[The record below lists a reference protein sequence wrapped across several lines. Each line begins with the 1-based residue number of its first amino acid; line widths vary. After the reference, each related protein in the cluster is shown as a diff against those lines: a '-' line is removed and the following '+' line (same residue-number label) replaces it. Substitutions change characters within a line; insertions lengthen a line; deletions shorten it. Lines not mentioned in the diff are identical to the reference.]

1 MKKKVITITAAA
13 AAGTAL
19 LCGTV
24 VFAVNTAGRKTVT
37 VIPVSDLSGYY
48 GSSGMNSTSGMITSD
63 VSQNIYPAENQTVKE
78 VFVQEGDI
86 VKEGDPL
93 VSFDMT
99 MTSLELEMK
108 KLDRQG
114 IELNIEKARE
124 DIKRL
129 KNMKPAS
136 NAGTED
142 FPDIGGDFF
151 DPGMMEEPDFPEEEE
166 PQENEEP
173 QAALAVLDSGALPY
187 MGSGTLEDPY
197 HFLLASGGMI
207 QGSFLNAM
215 AQQGCFFVIEV
226 RQGDL
231 SNGEL
236 VKIWGQQLTADQG
249 TFDPEARYVLD
260 LGIAADP
267 EEIRNPNAVSHLT
280 GDSVTG
286 EKWCTGEGTADS
298 PYIFLVTPDGT
309 VAGSFF
315 NRMREKGGYFRI
327 EVREGNT
334 YKGALMK
341 AWEQGAGDLREL
353 EEEAVY
359 QVGLAVGEALPEEP
373 EETPTPTPTETPTPT
388 PSPTGEPTKPSEEE
402 PTPPSEENPTP
413 PSEEEPT
420 PPVEENPTPPAEEEP
435 TPPAEEGSTPPSEEN
450 SAQPSTEETITPSV
464 EAPTQPPATTGE
476 PEAQTEEA
484 AADGAYVSAM
494 KMVYQN
500 STVSSLRRTDTRE
513 DDTKSGTVGSMMDS
527 VGLGADG
534 TMTREEIQ
542 KQIQEREKA
551 IRGYQLDLKEA
562 DLNIRSI
569 EKTLENQTVKST
581 LNGVVKLVSDPENT
595 SGQDPLVQVVS
606 SEGLYIQGTLPE
618 NQLEQMQT
626 GQILSGYCYDN
637 GVSFTAQVKEISP
650 YPQDGGGDPRNSQY
664 PFTAY
669 IEDAQGLSNNSYAEL
684 TFENM
689 NTESG
694 AITLEK
700 AFVRSEEGQYYVMK
714 EDENGKLKKQ
724 PVQIARIV
732 NGAYELAGGL
742 TYEDK
747 IAFPY
752 GRQVTEGANCQDG
765 TMEDLYR

>member
-78 VFVQEGDI
+78 VYVQEGDI

-260 LGIAADP
+260 LGLAANP

-388 PSPTGEPTKPSEEE
+388 PSPTGEPTPAPTETPTPSPTEEPTETPTPTPSPTEE
-402 PTPPSEENPTP
+402 PTPTPTETPTP
-413 PSEEEPT
+413 APTQEPT
-420 PPVEENPTPPAEEEP
+420 P
-435 TPPAEEGSTPPSEEN
+435 S
-450 SAQPSTEETITPSV
+450 
-464 EAPTQPPATTGE
+464 PTQPPAATGE

-581 LNGVVKLVSDPENT
+581 LNGVVKMVSDPENA
-595 SGQDPLVQVVS
+595 SGQEPLVQVVS

-650 YPQDGGGDPRNSQY
+650 YPQDNGGDPRNSQY

-689 NTESG
+689 GTESG

-714 EDENGKLKKQ
+714 EDEKGKLTKQ

>member
-108 KLDRQG
+108 RLDRQG

-207 QGSFLNAM
+207 QGNFLNAM

-353 EEEAVY
+353 EDEAVY

-373 EETPTPTPTETPTPT
+373 EETPTPPPTETPTPT
-388 PSPTGEPTKPSEEE
+388 PSPTGEPTPAPTETPTPSPTEE
-402 PTPPSEENPTP
+402 PTETPTPTPSPTEVPTP
-413 PSEEEPT
+413 PPTETPTPAPTQEPT
-420 PPVEENPTPPAEEEP
+420 P
-435 TPPAEEGSTPPSEEN
+435 S
-450 SAQPSTEETITPSV
+450 
-464 EAPTQPPATTGE
+464 PTQPPAATGE

-581 LNGVVKLVSDPENT
+581 LNGVVKMVSDPENT

-689 NTESG
+689 GTESG

-714 EDENGKLKKQ
+714 EDEKGKLTKQ

>member
-260 LGIAADP
+260 LGIAANP

-388 PSPTGEPTKPSEEE
+388 PSPTGEPTPAPTETPTPSPTEEPTETPTPTPSPTEE
-402 PTPPSEENPTP
+402 PTPTPTETPTP
-413 PSEEEPT
+413 APTQEPT
-420 PPVEENPTPPAEEEP
+420 P
-435 TPPAEEGSTPPSEEN
+435 S
-450 SAQPSTEETITPSV
+450 
-464 EAPTQPPATTGE
+464 PTQPPAATGE

-669 IEDAQGLSNNSYAEL
+669 IEDAQGLSNNAYAEL

-689 NTESG
+689 GTESG

-714 EDENGKLKKQ
+714 EDEKGKLTKQ

>member
-260 LGIAADP
+260 LGIAANP

-341 AWEQGAGDLREL
+341 AWEQWAGDLREL

-388 PSPTGEPTKPSEEE
+388 PSPTGEPTPAPTETPTPSPTEEPTETPTPTPSPTEE
-402 PTPPSEENPTP
+402 PTPTPTETPTP
-413 PSEEEPT
+413 APTQEPT
-420 PPVEENPTPPAEEEP
+420 P
-435 TPPAEEGSTPPSEEN
+435 S
-450 SAQPSTEETITPSV
+450 
-464 EAPTQPPATTGE
+464 PTQPPAATGE

-650 YPQDGGGDPRNSQY
+650 YPQDNGGDPRNSQY

-689 NTESG
+689 GTESG

-714 EDENGKLKKQ
+714 EDEKGKLTKQ

>member
-373 EETPTPTPTETPTPT
+373 EETPTPPPTETPTPT
-388 PSPTGEPTKPSEEE
+388 PSPTGEPTPAPTETPTPSPTEEPTETPTPTPSPTEE
-402 PTPPSEENPTP
+402 PTPTPTETPTP
-413 PSEEEPT
+413 APTQEPT
-420 PPVEENPTPPAEEEP
+420 P
-435 TPPAEEGSTPPSEEN
+435 S
-450 SAQPSTEETITPSV
+450 
-464 EAPTQPPATTGE
+464 PTQPPAATGE

-689 NTESG
+689 GTESG

-714 EDENGKLKKQ
+714 EDEKGKLTKQ

>member
-108 KLDRQG
+108 RLDRQG

-207 QGSFLNAM
+207 QGNFLNAM

-353 EEEAVY
+353 EDEAVY

-373 EETPTPTPTETPTPT
+373 EETPTPPPTETPTPT
-388 PSPTGEPTKPSEEE
+388 PSPTGEPTPAPTETPTPSPTEE
-402 PTPPSEENPTP
+402 PTETPTPTPSPTEVPTP
-413 PSEEEPT
+413 PPTETPTPAPTQEPT
-420 PPVEENPTPPAEEEP
+420 P
-435 TPPAEEGSTPPSEEN
+435 S
-450 SAQPSTEETITPSV
+450 
-464 EAPTQPPATTGE
+464 PTQPPAATGE

-581 LNGVVKLVSDPENT
+581 LNGVVKMVSDPENT

-714 EDENGKLKKQ
+714 EDEKGKLTKQ

>member
-1 MKKKVITITAAA
+1 
-13 AAGTAL
+13 
-19 LCGTV
+19 
-24 VFAVNTAGRKTVT
+24 
-37 VIPVSDLSGYY
+37 
-48 GSSGMNSTSGMITSD
+48 
-63 VSQNIYPAENQTVKE
+63 
-78 VFVQEGDI
+78 
-86 VKEGDPL
+86 
-93 VSFDMT
+93 
-99 MTSLELEMK
+99 
-108 KLDRQG
+108 
-114 IELNIEKARE
+114 
-124 DIKRL
+124 
-129 KNMKPAS
+129 
-136 NAGTED
+136 
-142 FPDIGGDFF
+142 
-151 DPGMMEEPDFPEEEE
+151 
-166 PQENEEP
+166 
-173 QAALAVLDSGALPY
+173 
-187 MGSGTLEDPY
+187 
-197 HFLLASGGMI
+197 
-207 QGSFLNAM
+207 
-215 AQQGCFFVIEV
+215 
-226 RQGDL
+226 
-231 SNGEL
+231 
-236 VKIWGQQLTADQG
+236 
-249 TFDPEARYVLD
+249 
-260 LGIAADP
+260 
-267 EEIRNPNAVSHLT
+267 
-280 GDSVTG
+280 
-286 EKWCTGEGTADS
+286 
-298 PYIFLVTPDGT
+298 
-309 VAGSFF
+309 
-315 NRMREKGGYFRI
+315 
-327 EVREGNT
+327 
-334 YKGALMK
+334 
-341 AWEQGAGDLREL
+341 
-353 EEEAVY
+353 
-359 QVGLAVGEALPEEP
+359 
-373 EETPTPTPTETPTPT
+373 
-388 PSPTGEPTKPSEEE
+388 
-402 PTPPSEENPTP
+402 
-413 PSEEEPT
+413 
-420 PPVEENPTPPAEEEP
+420 
-435 TPPAEEGSTPPSEEN
+435 
-450 SAQPSTEETITPSV
+450 
-464 EAPTQPPATTGE
+464 
-476 PEAQTEEA
+476 
-484 AADGAYVSAM
+484 M

-581 LNGVVKLVSDPENT
+581 LNGVVKMVSDPENT

-650 YPQDGGGDPRNSQY
+650 YPQDNGGDPRNSQY

-689 NTESG
+689 GTESG

-714 EDENGKLKKQ
+714 EDEKGKLTKQ

>member
-260 LGIAADP
+260 LGIAANP

-388 PSPTGEPTKPSEEE
+388 PSPTGEPTPAPTETPTPSPTEEPTETPTPTPSPTEE
-402 PTPPSEENPTP
+402 PTPAPTETPTP
-413 PSEEEPT
+413 APTQEPT
-420 PPVEENPTPPAEEEP
+420 P
-435 TPPAEEGSTPPSEEN
+435 S
-450 SAQPSTEETITPSV
+450 
-464 EAPTQPPATTGE
+464 PTQPPAATGE

-650 YPQDGGGDPRNSQY
+650 YPQDNGGDPRNSQY

-689 NTESG
+689 GTESG

-714 EDENGKLKKQ
+714 EDEKGKLTKQ

>member
-207 QGSFLNAM
+207 QGNFLNAM

-260 LGIAADP
+260 LGIAANP

-388 PSPTGEPTKPSEEE
+388 PSPTGEPTPAPTETPTPSPTEEPTETPTPTPSPTEE
-402 PTPPSEENPTP
+402 PTPTPTETPTP
-413 PSEEEPT
+413 APTQEPT
-420 PPVEENPTPPAEEEP
+420 P
-435 TPPAEEGSTPPSEEN
+435 S
-450 SAQPSTEETITPSV
+450 
-464 EAPTQPPATTGE
+464 PTQPPAATGE
-476 PEAQTEEA
+476 PEAQTEET

-513 DDTKSGTVGSMMDS
+513 DDTKSGTVVSMMDS

-747 IAFPY
+747 ITFPY
-752 GRQVTEGANCQDG
+752 GRQVTEGASCQDG

>member
-260 LGIAADP
+260 LGIAADS

-341 AWEQGAGDLREL
+341 AWEQRAGDLREL

-388 PSPTGEPTKPSEEE
+388 PSPTGEPTPAPTETPTPSPTEEPTETPTPTPSPTEE
-402 PTPPSEENPTP
+402 PTPTPTETPTP
-413 PSEEEPT
+413 APTQEPT
-420 PPVEENPTPPAEEEP
+420 P
-435 TPPAEEGSTPPSEEN
+435 S
-450 SAQPSTEETITPSV
+450 
-464 EAPTQPPATTGE
+464 PTQPPAATGE
-476 PEAQTEEA
+476 PEAQTEET

-513 DDTKSGTVGSMMDS
+513 DDTKSDTVGSMMDS

-650 YPQDGGGDPRNSQY
+650 YPQDNGGDPRNSQY

-689 NTESG
+689 GTESG

-714 EDENGKLKKQ
+714 EDEKGKLTKQ

>member
-260 LGIAADP
+260 LGIAANP

-388 PSPTGEPTKPSEEE
+388 PSPTGEPTPAPTETPTPSPTEEPTETPTPTPSPTEE
-402 PTPPSEENPTP
+402 PTPTLTETPTP
-413 PSEEEPT
+413 APTQEPT
-420 PPVEENPTPPAEEEP
+420 P
-435 TPPAEEGSTPPSEEN
+435 S
-450 SAQPSTEETITPSV
+450 
-464 EAPTQPPATTGE
+464 PTQPPAATGE

-581 LNGVVKLVSDPENT
+581 LNGVVKMVSDPENA
-595 SGQDPLVQVVS
+595 SGQEPLVQVVS

-650 YPQDGGGDPRNSQY
+650 YPQDNGGDPRNSQY

-689 NTESG
+689 GTESG

>member
-207 QGSFLNAM
+207 QGNFLNAM

-353 EEEAVY
+353 EDEAVY

-388 PSPTGEPTKPSEEE
+388 PSPTGEPTPAPTETPTPSPTEE
-402 PTPPSEENPTP
+402 PTETPTPTPSPTEVPTP
-413 PSEEEPT
+413 PPTETPTPAPTQEPT
-420 PPVEENPTPPAEEEP
+420 P
-435 TPPAEEGSTPPSEEN
+435 S
-450 SAQPSTEETITPSV
+450 
-464 EAPTQPPATTGE
+464 PTQPPAATGE

-581 LNGVVKLVSDPENT
+581 LNGVVKMVSDPENT

-689 NTESG
+689 GTESG

-714 EDENGKLKKQ
+714 EDEKGKLTKQ

>member
-260 LGIAADP
+260 LGIAADS

-341 AWEQGAGDLREL
+341 AWEQRAGDLREL

-388 PSPTGEPTKPSEEE
+388 PSPTGEPTPAPTETPTPSPTEEPTETPTPTPSPTEE
-402 PTPPSEENPTP
+402 PTPTPTETPTP
-413 PSEEEPT
+413 APTQEPT
-420 PPVEENPTPPAEEEP
+420 P
-435 TPPAEEGSTPPSEEN
+435 S
-450 SAQPSTEETITPSV
+450 
-464 EAPTQPPATTGE
+464 PTQPPAATGE
-476 PEAQTEEA
+476 PEAQTEET

-650 YPQDGGGDPRNSQY
+650 YPQDNGGDPRNSQY

-689 NTESG
+689 GTESG

-714 EDENGKLKKQ
+714 EDEKGKLTKQ

>member
-207 QGSFLNAM
+207 QGNFLNAM

-260 LGIAADP
+260 LGIAANP

-388 PSPTGEPTKPSEEE
+388 PSPTGEPTPAPTETPTPSPTEEPTETPTPTPSPTEE
-402 PTPPSEENPTP
+402 PTPTPTETPTP
-413 PSEEEPT
+413 APTQEPT
-420 PPVEENPTPPAEEEP
+420 P
-435 TPPAEEGSTPPSEEN
+435 S
-450 SAQPSTEETITPSV
+450 
-464 EAPTQPPATTGE
+464 PTQPPAATGE

-689 NTESG
+689 GTESG

-714 EDENGKLKKQ
+714 EDEKGKLTKQ

>member
-207 QGSFLNAM
+207 QGNFLNAM

-260 LGIAADP
+260 LGIAANP

-388 PSPTGEPTKPSEEE
+388 PSPTGEPTPAPTETPTPSPTEEPTETPTPTPSPTEE
-402 PTPPSEENPTP
+402 PTPTPTETPTP
-413 PSEEEPT
+413 APTQEPT
-420 PPVEENPTPPAEEEP
+420 P
-435 TPPAEEGSTPPSEEN
+435 S
-450 SAQPSTEETITPSV
+450 
-464 EAPTQPPATTGE
+464 PTQPPAATGE

-581 LNGVVKLVSDPENT
+581 LNGVVKLVSDPENA
-595 SGQDPLVQVVS
+595 SGQEPLVQVVS

-650 YPQDGGGDPRNSQY
+650 YPQDNGGDPRNSQY

-689 NTESG
+689 GTESG

-714 EDENGKLKKQ
+714 EDEKGKLTKQ

>member
-260 LGIAADP
+260 LGIAANP

-388 PSPTGEPTKPSEEE
+388 PSPTGEPTPAPTETPTPSPTEEPTETPTPTPSPTEE
-402 PTPPSEENPTP
+402 PTPTPTETPTP
-413 PSEEEPT
+413 APTQEPT
-420 PPVEENPTPPAEEEP
+420 P
-435 TPPAEEGSTPPSEEN
+435 S
-450 SAQPSTEETITPSV
+450 
-464 EAPTQPPATTGE
+464 PTQPPAATGE

-689 NTESG
+689 GTESG

-714 EDENGKLKKQ
+714 EDEKGKLTKQ

>member
-260 LGIAADP
+260 LGIAANP

-388 PSPTGEPTKPSEEE
+388 PSPTGEPTPAPTETPTPSPTEEPTETPTPTPSPTEE
-402 PTPPSEENPTP
+402 PTPTPTETPTP
-413 PSEEEPT
+413 APTQEPT
-420 PPVEENPTPPAEEEP
+420 P
-435 TPPAEEGSTPPSEEN
+435 S
-450 SAQPSTEETITPSV
+450 
-464 EAPTQPPATTGE
+464 PTQPPAATGE

-650 YPQDGGGDPRNSQY
+650 YPQDNGGDPRNSQY

-689 NTESG
+689 GTESG

-714 EDENGKLKKQ
+714 EDEKGKLTKQ

>member
-108 KLDRQG
+108 RLDRQG

-207 QGSFLNAM
+207 QGNFLNAM

-353 EEEAVY
+353 EDEAVY

-373 EETPTPTPTETPTPT
+373 EETPTPPPTETPTPT
-388 PSPTGEPTKPSEEE
+388 PSPTGEPTPAPTETPTPSPTEEPTETPTPTPSPTEE
-402 PTPPSEENPTP
+402 PTPTPTETPTP
-413 PSEEEPT
+413 APTQEPT
-420 PPVEENPTPPAEEEP
+420 P
-435 TPPAEEGSTPPSEEN
+435 S
-450 SAQPSTEETITPSV
+450 
-464 EAPTQPPATTGE
+464 PTQPPAATGE

-581 LNGVVKLVSDPENT
+581 LNGVVKMVSDPENT

-689 NTESG
+689 GTESG

-714 EDENGKLKKQ
+714 EDEKGKLTKQ

>member
-24 VFAVNTAGRKTVT
+24 VFAVNSAGRKTVT

-207 QGSFLNAM
+207 QGNFLNAM

-260 LGIAADP
+260 LGIAANP

-388 PSPTGEPTKPSEEE
+388 PSPTGEPTPAPTETPTPSPTEEPTETPTPTPSPTEE
-402 PTPPSEENPTP
+402 PTPTPTETPTP
-413 PSEEEPT
+413 APTQEPT
-420 PPVEENPTPPAEEEP
+420 P
-435 TPPAEEGSTPPSEEN
+435 S
-450 SAQPSTEETITPSV
+450 
-464 EAPTQPPATTGE
+464 PTQPPAATGE

-669 IEDAQGLSNNSYAEL
+669 IEDAQGLSNNAYAEL

-689 NTESG
+689 GTESG

-714 EDENGKLKKQ
+714 EDEKGKLTKQ

>member
-315 NRMREKGGYFRI
+315 NRMREKGGSFRI

-388 PSPTGEPTKPSEEE
+388 PSPTGEPTPAPTETPTPSPTEEPTETPTPTPSPTEE
-402 PTPPSEENPTP
+402 PTPTPTETPTP
-413 PSEEEPT
+413 APTQEPT
-420 PPVEENPTPPAEEEP
+420 P
-435 TPPAEEGSTPPSEEN
+435 S
-450 SAQPSTEETITPSV
+450 
-464 EAPTQPPATTGE
+464 PTQPPAATGE

-581 LNGVVKLVSDPENT
+581 LNGVVKMVSDPENA
-595 SGQDPLVQVVS
+595 SGQEPLVQVVS

-714 EDENGKLKKQ
+714 EDEKGKLTKQ

>member
-173 QAALAVLDSGALPY
+173 QTALAVLDSGALPY
-187 MGSGTLEDPY
+187 MGAGTLEDPY

-353 EEEAVY
+353 EDEAVY

-388 PSPTGEPTKPSEEE
+388 PSPTGEPTPAPTETPTPSPTEEPTETPTPTPSPTEE
-402 PTPPSEENPTP
+402 PTPTPTETPTP
-413 PSEEEPT
+413 APTQEPT
-420 PPVEENPTPPAEEEP
+420 P
-435 TPPAEEGSTPPSEEN
+435 S
-450 SAQPSTEETITPSV
+450 
-464 EAPTQPPATTGE
+464 PTQPPAATGE
-476 PEAQTEEA
+476 PEAHTEEA

-694 AITLEK
+694 DITLEK

-747 IAFPY
+747 ITFPY

>member
-207 QGSFLNAM
+207 QGNFLNAM

-260 LGIAADP
+260 LGIAANP

-388 PSPTGEPTKPSEEE
+388 PSPTGEPTPAPTETPTPSPTEEPTETPTPTPSPTEE
-402 PTPPSEENPTP
+402 PTPTPTETPTP
-413 PSEEEPT
+413 APTQEPT
-420 PPVEENPTPPAEEEP
+420 P
-435 TPPAEEGSTPPSEEN
+435 S
-450 SAQPSTEETITPSV
+450 
-464 EAPTQPPATTGE
+464 PTQPPAATGE

-650 YPQDGGGDPRNSQY
+650 YPQDNGGDPRNSQY

-714 EDENGKLKKQ
+714 EDEKGKLTKQ

>member
-207 QGSFLNAM
+207 QGNFLNAM

-260 LGIAADP
+260 LGIAANP

-388 PSPTGEPTKPSEEE
+388 PSPTGEPTPAPTETPTPSPTEEPTETPTPTPSPTEE
-402 PTPPSEENPTP
+402 PTPTPTETPTP
-413 PSEEEPT
+413 APTQEPT
-420 PPVEENPTPPAEEEP
+420 P
-435 TPPAEEGSTPPSEEN
+435 S
-450 SAQPSTEETITPSV
+450 
-464 EAPTQPPATTGE
+464 PTQPPAATGE

-581 LNGVVKLVSDPENT
+581 LNGVVKMVSDPENA
-595 SGQDPLVQVVS
+595 SGQEPLVQVVS

-650 YPQDGGGDPRNSQY
+650 YPQDNGGDPRNSQY

-689 NTESG
+689 GTESG

-714 EDENGKLKKQ
+714 EDEKGKLTKQ

>member
-207 QGSFLNAM
+207 QGNFLNAM

-388 PSPTGEPTKPSEEE
+388 PSPTGEPTPAPTETPTPSPTEEPTETPTPTPSPTEE
-402 PTPPSEENPTP
+402 PTPTPTETPTP
-413 PSEEEPT
+413 APTQEPT
-420 PPVEENPTPPAEEEP
+420 P
-435 TPPAEEGSTPPSEEN
+435 S
-450 SAQPSTEETITPSV
+450 
-464 EAPTQPPATTGE
+464 PTQPPAATGE

-689 NTESG
+689 GTESG

-714 EDENGKLKKQ
+714 EDEKGKLTKQ

>member
-260 LGIAADP
+260 LGIAADS

-334 YKGALMK
+334 YKGALLK
-341 AWEQGAGDLREL
+341 AWEQRAGDLREL

-388 PSPTGEPTKPSEEE
+388 PSPTGEPTPAPTETPTPSPTEEPTETPTPTPSPTEE
-402 PTPPSEENPTP
+402 PTPTPTETPTP
-413 PSEEEPT
+413 APTQEPT
-420 PPVEENPTPPAEEEP
+420 P
-435 TPPAEEGSTPPSEEN
+435 S
-450 SAQPSTEETITPSV
+450 
-464 EAPTQPPATTGE
+464 PTQPPAATGE
-476 PEAQTEEA
+476 PEAQTEET

-650 YPQDGGGDPRNSQY
+650 YPQDNGGDPRNSQY

-689 NTESG
+689 GTESG

-714 EDENGKLKKQ
+714 EDEKGKLTKQ

>member
-388 PSPTGEPTKPSEEE
+388 PSPTGEPTPAPTETPTPSPTEEPTETPTPTPSPTEE
-402 PTPPSEENPTP
+402 PTPTPTETPTP
-413 PSEEEPT
+413 APTQEPT
-420 PPVEENPTPPAEEEP
+420 P
-435 TPPAEEGSTPPSEEN
+435 S
-450 SAQPSTEETITPSV
+450 
-464 EAPTQPPATTGE
+464 PTQPPAATGE

-669 IEDAQGLSNNSYAEL
+669 IEDAQGLSNNAYAEL

-689 NTESG
+689 GTESG

-714 EDENGKLKKQ
+714 EDEKGKLTKQ

>member
-260 LGIAADP
+260 LGIAANP

-388 PSPTGEPTKPSEEE
+388 PSPTGEPTPAPTETPTPSPTEEPTETPTPTPSPTEE
-402 PTPPSEENPTP
+402 PTPTPTETPTP
-413 PSEEEPT
+413 APTQEPT
-420 PPVEENPTPPAEEEP
+420 P
-435 TPPAEEGSTPPSEEN
+435 S
-450 SAQPSTEETITPSV
+450 
-464 EAPTQPPATTGE
+464 PTQPPAATGE
-476 PEAQTEEA
+476 PETQTEEA

-650 YPQDGGGDPRNSQY
+650 YPQDNGGDPRNSQY

-714 EDENGKLKKQ
+714 EDEKGKLTKQ

>member
-207 QGSFLNAM
+207 QGNFLNAM

-260 LGIAADP
+260 LGIAANP

-388 PSPTGEPTKPSEEE
+388 PSPTGEPTPAPTETPTPSPTEEPTETPTPTPSPTEE
-402 PTPPSEENPTP
+402 PTPTPTETPTP
-413 PSEEEPT
+413 APTQEPT
-420 PPVEENPTPPAEEEP
+420 P
-435 TPPAEEGSTPPSEEN
+435 S
-450 SAQPSTEETITPSV
+450 
-464 EAPTQPPATTGE
+464 PTQPPAATGE

-650 YPQDGGGDPRNSQY
+650 YPQDNGGDPRNSQY

-689 NTESG
+689 GTESG

-714 EDENGKLKKQ
+714 EDEKGKLTKQ

>member
-173 QAALAVLDSGALPY
+173 QTALAVLDSGALPY
-187 MGSGTLEDPY
+187 MGAGTLEDPY

-353 EEEAVY
+353 EDEAVY

-388 PSPTGEPTKPSEEE
+388 PSPTGEPTPAPTETPTPSPTEEPTETPTPTPSPTEE
-402 PTPPSEENPTP
+402 PTPTPTETPTP
-413 PSEEEPT
+413 APTQEPT
-420 PPVEENPTPPAEEEP
+420 P
-435 TPPAEEGSTPPSEEN
+435 S
-450 SAQPSTEETITPSV
+450 
-464 EAPTQPPATTGE
+464 PTQPPAATGE
-476 PEAQTEEA
+476 PEAHTEEA

-581 LNGVVKLVSDPENT
+581 LNGVVKMVSDPENT

-689 NTESG
+689 GTESG

-747 IAFPY
+747 ITFPY

>member
-388 PSPTGEPTKPSEEE
+388 PSPTGEPTPAPTETPTPSPTEEPTETPTPTPSPTEE
-402 PTPPSEENPTP
+402 PTPTLTETPTP
-413 PSEEEPT
+413 APTQEPT
-420 PPVEENPTPPAEEEP
+420 P
-435 TPPAEEGSTPPSEEN
+435 S
-450 SAQPSTEETITPSV
+450 
-464 EAPTQPPATTGE
+464 PTQPPAATGE

-581 LNGVVKLVSDPENT
+581 LNGVVKMVSDPENA
-595 SGQDPLVQVVS
+595 SGQEPLVQVVS

-650 YPQDGGGDPRNSQY
+650 YPQDNGGDPRNSQY

-689 NTESG
+689 GTESG

-714 EDENGKLKKQ
+714 EDEKGKLTKQ

>member
-108 KLDRQG
+108 RLDRQG

-353 EEEAVY
+353 EDEAVY

-373 EETPTPTPTETPTPT
+373 EETPTPPPTETPTPT
-388 PSPTGEPTKPSEEE
+388 PSPTGVPTPPPTETPTPAPTQE
-402 PTPPSEENPTP
+402 PTPS
-413 PSEEEPT
+413 
-420 PPVEENPTPPAEEEP
+420 
-435 TPPAEEGSTPPSEEN
+435 
-450 SAQPSTEETITPSV
+450 
-464 EAPTQPPATTGE
+464 PTQPPAATGE

-581 LNGVVKLVSDPENT
+581 LNGVVKMVSDPENT

-689 NTESG
+689 GTESG

-714 EDENGKLKKQ
+714 EDEKGKLTKQ

>member
-136 NAGTED
+136 NAGTEV

-207 QGSFLNAM
+207 QGNFLNAM

-260 LGIAADP
+260 LGIAANP

-388 PSPTGEPTKPSEEE
+388 PSPTGEPTPAPTETPTPSPTEEPTETPTPTPSPTEE
-402 PTPPSEENPTP
+402 PTPTPTETPTP
-413 PSEEEPT
+413 APTQEPT
-420 PPVEENPTPPAEEEP
+420 P
-435 TPPAEEGSTPPSEEN
+435 S
-450 SAQPSTEETITPSV
+450 
-464 EAPTQPPATTGE
+464 PTQPPAATGE

-747 IAFPY
+747 ITFPY
-752 GRQVTEGANCQDG
+752 GRQVTEGASCQDG

>member
-24 VFAVNTAGRKTVT
+24 VFAVNSAGRKTVT

-173 QAALAVLDSGALPY
+173 QTALAVLDSGALPY

-260 LGIAADP
+260 LGIAANP

-341 AWEQGAGDLREL
+341 AWEQRAGDLREL

-388 PSPTGEPTKPSEEE
+388 PSPTGEPTPAPTETPTPSPTEEPTETPTPTPSPTEE
-402 PTPPSEENPTP
+402 PTPTPTETPTP
-413 PSEEEPT
+413 APTQEPT
-420 PPVEENPTPPAEEEP
+420 P
-435 TPPAEEGSTPPSEEN
+435 S
-450 SAQPSTEETITPSV
+450 
-464 EAPTQPPATTGE
+464 PTQPPAATGE
-476 PEAQTEEA
+476 PEAQTEET

-618 NQLEQMQT
+618 NQLEQMQI

-650 YPQDGGGDPRNSQY
+650 YPQDNGGDPRNSQY

-689 NTESG
+689 GTESG

-714 EDENGKLKKQ
+714 EDEKGKLTKQ

>member
-187 MGSGTLEDPY
+187 MGSGSLEDPY

-207 QGSFLNAM
+207 QGNFLNAM

-260 LGIAADP
+260 LGIAANP

-315 NRMREKGGYFRI
+315 NRMRENGGYFRI

-388 PSPTGEPTKPSEEE
+388 PSPTGEPTPAPTETPTPSPTEEPTETPTPTPSPTEE
-402 PTPPSEENPTP
+402 PTPTPTETPTP
-413 PSEEEPT
+413 APTQEPT
-420 PPVEENPTPPAEEEP
+420 P
-435 TPPAEEGSTPPSEEN
+435 S
-450 SAQPSTEETITPSV
+450 
-464 EAPTQPPATTGE
+464 PTQPPAATGE

-650 YPQDGGGDPRNSQY
+650 YPQDNGGDPRNSQY

-714 EDENGKLKKQ
+714 EDEKGKLTKQ

>member
-207 QGSFLNAM
+207 QGNFLNAM

-353 EEEAVY
+353 EDEAVY

-388 PSPTGEPTKPSEEE
+388 PSPTGEPTPAPTETPTPSPTEEPTETPTPTPSPTEE
-402 PTPPSEENPTP
+402 PTPTPTETPTP
-413 PSEEEPT
+413 APTQEPT
-420 PPVEENPTPPAEEEP
+420 P
-435 TPPAEEGSTPPSEEN
+435 S
-450 SAQPSTEETITPSV
+450 
-464 EAPTQPPATTGE
+464 PTQPPAATGE

-581 LNGVVKLVSDPENT
+581 LNGVVKMVSDPENT

-689 NTESG
+689 GTESG

-714 EDENGKLKKQ
+714 EDEKGKLTKQ

>member
-236 VKIWGQQLTADQG
+236 MKIWGQQLTADQG

-260 LGIAADP
+260 LGIAANP

-315 NRMREKGGYFRI
+315 NRMRENGGYFRI

-388 PSPTGEPTKPSEEE
+388 PSPTGEPTPAPTETPTPSPTEEPTETPTPTPSPTEE
-402 PTPPSEENPTP
+402 PTPTPTETPTP
-413 PSEEEPT
+413 APTQEPT
-420 PPVEENPTPPAEEEP
+420 P
-435 TPPAEEGSTPPSEEN
+435 S
-450 SAQPSTEETITPSV
+450 
-464 EAPTQPPATTGE
+464 PTQPPAATGE

-581 LNGVVKLVSDPENT
+581 LNGVVKMVSDPENA
-595 SGQDPLVQVVS
+595 SGQEPLVQVVS

-714 EDENGKLKKQ
+714 EDEKGKLTKQ

>member
-260 LGIAADP
+260 LGIAADS

-341 AWEQGAGDLREL
+341 AWEQRAGDLREL

-388 PSPTGEPTKPSEEE
+388 PSPTGEPTPAPTETPTPSPTEEPTETPTPTPSPTEE
-402 PTPPSEENPTP
+402 PTPTPTETPTP
-413 PSEEEPT
+413 APTQEPT
-420 PPVEENPTPPAEEEP
+420 PSPA
-435 TPPAEEGSTPPSEEN
+435 
-450 SAQPSTEETITPSV
+450 
-464 EAPTQPPATTGE
+464 QPPAATGE

-581 LNGVVKLVSDPENT
+581 LNGVVKMVSDPENA
-595 SGQDPLVQVVS
+595 SGQEPLVQVVS

-650 YPQDGGGDPRNSQY
+650 YPQDNGGDPRNSQY

-689 NTESG
+689 GTESG

-714 EDENGKLKKQ
+714 EDEKGKLTKQ

>member
-207 QGSFLNAM
+207 QGNFLNAM

-353 EEEAVY
+353 EDEAVY

-373 EETPTPTPTETPTPT
+373 EETPTPPPTETPTPT
-388 PSPTGEPTKPSEEE
+388 PSPTGEPTPAPTETPTPSPTEE
-402 PTPPSEENPTP
+402 PTETPTPTPSPTEVPTP
-413 PSEEEPT
+413 PPTETPTPAPTQEPT
-420 PPVEENPTPPAEEEP
+420 P
-435 TPPAEEGSTPPSEEN
+435 S
-450 SAQPSTEETITPSV
+450 
-464 EAPTQPPATTGE
+464 PTQPPAATGE

-581 LNGVVKLVSDPENT
+581 LNGVVKMVSDPENT

-689 NTESG
+689 GTESG

-714 EDENGKLKKQ
+714 EDEKGKLTKQ